1 MFWLGITCV
10 LMLSRASFLHVTW
23 KGSQFQTYCKILP
36 SAGSQ
41 NGMDNVWLAQNL
53 APLLGKTEPLNIQWA
68 PKSIQ
73 GSMCKN
79 SWVLTIEA
87 NAHLRNLLTK
97 VPSTANLV
105 TLPGLTVL
113 GADHFRLNWPR
124 GLTFRNIW
132 ILSLVS
138 NCREHQMLGMIPHN
152 VGQGAFNVWRM
163 SRDSLDS
170 APFVPISQKLY
181 VSQTENMKGKTSF
194 LVPSI
199 LK

>member
-1 MFWLGITCV
+1 MLT
-10 LMLSRASFLHVTW
+10 LSRASFLHVTW
-23 KGSQFQTYCKILP
+23 KGSQFQTHCKILP

-68 PKSIQ
+68 PQIHS
-73 GSMCKN
+73 GSTCKN
-79 SWVLTIEA
+79 SWVRTIETT
-87 NAHLRNLLTK
+87 AHLRNLLTK
-97 VPSTANLV
+97 VPRTANLV

-113 GADHFRLNWPR
+113 GADHFRLNWLR
-124 GLTFRNIW
+124 GLTFRNVW

-138 NCREHQMLGMIPHN
+138 NCREHQMLGMIAHN
-152 VGQGAFNVWRM
+152 VGQEDFSVWRM
-163 SRDSLDS
+163 SRDFLDS
-170 APFVPISQKLY
+170 ASFVPISQKLY
-181 VSQTENMKGKTSF
+181 LSQTENMKRKTSF

>member
-1 MFWLGITCV
+1 MLT
-10 LMLSRASFLHVTW
+10 LSRASFLHVTW
-23 KGSQFQTYCKILP
+23 KGSQFQKYCKILP

-87 NAHLRNLLTK
+87 SAHLRNLTK

-124 GLTFRNIW
+124 GLTFRNVW

-138 NCREHQMLGMIPHN
+138 NRREHQMLGMIPHN
-152 VGQGAFNVWRM
+152 LGQGDFSVWRM
-163 SRDSLDS
+163 SKDSLDS
-170 APFVPISQKLY
+170 ASFVPSSQTLY
-181 VSQTENMKGKTSF
+181 LSQTENMKRKTSF